1 MRIARANT
9 KAIEFA
15 CKQFHYAKSVPTV
28 QYAYNIYNDAEE
40 WCGVIVFG
48 GGANNNLPKSFGK
61 NAGEVLELERV
72 ALNGK
77 QETTSK
83 AVAMALRQLH
93 KDDPLCQLVVSF
105 SDHRQKHLGTI
116 YQATNWIYLGLT
128 ITSDTQYFYKGK
140 WTHERTINSR
150 PDRDKLKATL
160 PKREN
165 SNKFK
170 YVFVFNKK
178 ERKKYLAISQPYPKD
193 KDLTTCT
200 GQVEQKRMS
209 RRTMTDNGED
219 GKTTQ
224 RRRMS
229 R

>member
-1 MRIARANT
+1 MKITRANT
-9 KAIEFA
+9 KAINYA
-15 CKQFHYAKSVPTV
+15 CKNFHYSKSVPTV
-28 QYAYNIYNDAEE
+28 QYAYNIYNDAGE

-77 QETTSK
+77 QEYTSQ
-83 AVAMALRQLH
+83 AVAMSLKQLH
-93 KDDPLCQLVVSF
+93 KDDPICQIVVSF

-128 ITSDTQYFYKGK
+128 VTSDTQYYYNGK
-140 WTHERTINSR
+140 WTHERTINSKSN
-150 PDRDKLKATL
+150 RDTLKKTL

-170 YVFVFNKK
+170 YIYVFNKK
-178 ERKKYLAISQPYPKD
+178 QRKEYLKMALPYPKD
-193 KDLTTCT
+193 KDLTQCEM
-200 GQVEQKRMS
+200 QVLKKTLS
-209 RRTMTDNGED
+209 RTKEKD
-219 GKTTQ
+219 GKRTKSNTNYKTK
-224 RRRMS
+224 
-229 R
+229 